1 MAARRAALVAVVVAV
16 GVGVN
21 CAATSSHHAGPVN
34 LAARFDRAAS
44 VLRGFPVLRDGCFFP
59 VGVFVVAELAG
70 QVVAAQGAGGVF
82 RR

>member
-1 MAARRAALVAVVVAV
+1 M
-16 GVGVN
+16 
-21 CAATSSHHAGPVN
+21 AGPVN

-59 VGVFVVAELAG
+59 VGVFVVAEFAG